1 MAHKSQV
8 WVVDDDDAYARAQ
21 ILNEKDDGTTIVLV
35 VLVIRPTQSERH
47 RAHSEGRALAETA
60 RVSAAP
66 CFSRMRAIRP
76 RGAIADFLQV
86 HFNGEAKGQQHTDV
100 IGRQWIYLRTPRMK
114 PERPEGTVA
123 LSARLRTTEPPRC

>member
-35 VLVIRPTQSERH
+35 VLVKRPTQSERH

-60 RVSAAP
+60 RV
-66 CFSRMRAIRP
+66 
-76 RGAIADFLQV
+76 
-86 HFNGEAKGQQHTDV
+86 
-100 IGRQWIYLRTPRMK
+100 
-114 PERPEGTVA
+114 
-123 LSARLRTTEPPRC
+123 

>member
-60 RVSAAP
+60 ASVGGALL
-66 CFSRMRAIRP
+66 FS
-76 RGAIADFLQV
+76 
-86 HFNGEAKGQQHTDV
+86 
-100 IGRQWIYLRTPRMK
+100 
-114 PERPEGTVA
+114 
-123 LSARLRTTEPPRC
+123 

>member
-47 RAHSEGRALAETA
+47 RAHSEGRRQRECRRRLA
-60 RVSAAP
+60 
-66 CFSRMRAIRP
+66 
-76 RGAIADFLQV
+76 FLVCEQ
-86 HFNGEAKGQQHTDV
+86 
-100 IGRQWIYLRTPRMK
+100 
-114 PERPEGTVA
+114 
-123 LSARLRTTEPPRC
+123 